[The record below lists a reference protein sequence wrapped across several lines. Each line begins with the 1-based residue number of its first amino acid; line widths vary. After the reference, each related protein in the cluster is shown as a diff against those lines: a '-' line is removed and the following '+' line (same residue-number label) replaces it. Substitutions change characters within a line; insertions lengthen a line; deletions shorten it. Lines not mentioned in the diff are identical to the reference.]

1 MLFSLMCFSHAL
13 HFAFVIKIYDVM
25 RMIFFLITR
34 EKELIGDLSCEEWEQ
49 CIYGAKHSFALENRQ
64 TGLYFLCIRR
74 HSQRDTRELTHSFFS
89 PNEGLQ
95 FALLQQ
101 DSHGCNMHLRNMALH
116 RGPREMREN
125 NSIARRCQKLAAVF
139 RNSKVSLFFCCT
151 IRNI

>member
-1 MLFSLMCFSHAL
+1 MEQSTLL
-13 HFAFVIKIYDVM
+13 HQKTGRLGY
-25 RMIFFLITR
+25 T
-34 EKELIGDLSCEEWEQ
+34 S
-49 CIYGAKHSFALENRQ
+49 YALE
-64 TGLYFLCIRR
+64 GI
-74 HSQRDTRELTHSFFS
+74 HKQRDTRELTHSFFS

-151 IRNI
+151 IRNIQIMWISKNSYFYTDLYCSYDSLLILAKEDFASMNVKVSTTLLLST